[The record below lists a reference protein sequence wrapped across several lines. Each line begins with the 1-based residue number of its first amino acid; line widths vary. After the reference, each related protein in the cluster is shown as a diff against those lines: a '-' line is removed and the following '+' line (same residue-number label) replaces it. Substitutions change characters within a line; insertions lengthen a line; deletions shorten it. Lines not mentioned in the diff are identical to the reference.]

1 MKNKENN
8 ELEIINLGHTNPTV
22 SQIRKMISKHE
33 KIWVGFNK
41 KRYFVLDTS
50 LLDRFVENLSLDE
63 DDLIEEIF

>member
-8 ELEIINLGHTNPTV
+8 ELEIINLDHTNPTV
-22 SQIRKMISKHE
+22 SQIRKMISKHK
-33 KIWVGFNK
+33 KIWVGFNQ

-50 LLDRFVENLSLDE
+50 LLDRFVENFRLNE